1 MGCPWPP
8 RMGLRWPVG
17 TGNSLHFLAWKSTC
31 GTQAAYFILLPVF
44 AFVYGCIHQYVLLL
58 IIHISVAV
66 LPCNR
71 LKSFFSKITI
81 PLGRLS
87 PSSYEPRHRIA
98 ILIQPVRLHKVE
110 RRLET
115 RPKKNNRAKRR
126 SFATPMVVW
135 AYSSVQSILGYC
147 EIMRCNPF
155 MK

>member
-71 LKSFFSKITI
+71 LKSFFSKITTSI
-81 PLGRLS
+81 GETFPFQLWAKT
-87 PSSYEPRHRIA
+87 PYRHPHLACAPAQSRA
-98 ILIQPVRLHKVE
+98 
-110 RRLET
+110 ET
-115 RPKKNNRAKRR
+115 GDSAKKKQQGKKEKLCY
-126 SFATPMVVW
+126 PHGCL
-135 AYSSVQSILGYC
+135 SVQQRPIDTRILRDNA
-147 EIMRCNPF
+147 M
-155 MK
+155 